1 MSPALAGGFL
11 TTGLPEKSRP
21 AILKFQS
28 IFLFLCR
35 QRFVLTLYFC
45 FFVVVVVFVFEG
57 LDWGGTFNKT
67 VGYEKVKLIFQRRQ
81 GF

>member
-1 MSPALAGGFL
+1 MEISFKGKICFN
-11 TTGLPEKSRP
+11 
-21 AILKFQS
+21 
-28 IFLFLCR
+28 
-35 QRFVLTLYFC
+35 FVLLFF
-45 FFVVVVVFVFEG
+45 FFVVVVVVVFEG

>member
-11 TTGLPEKSRP
+11 TTGPPEKSRP

-45 FFVVVVVFVFEG
+45 FVVVVFEG